1 MGGGDPRGLTFE
13 VKKASFQLTEYCREL
28 LCLAGRS
35 SFGERD
41 RRPDR
46 RPRLRRERA
55 PDGGNDRI
63 LSRNNPSE
71 TIAKSY

>member
-1 MGGGDPRGLTFE
+1 MGGGDARGLIFE

-46 RPRLRRERA
+46 RPRLLRERLTA
-55 PDGGNDRI
+55 RNDRI

>member
-1 MGGGDPRGLTFE
+1 MRRRSLGGGDPRGLTFE

-41 RRPDR
+41 Q
-46 RPRLRRERA
+46 PRQAHAAAPRA
-55 PDGGNDRI
+55 R
-63 LSRNNPSE
+63 
-71 TIAKSY
+71 SYELA